1 MKEIGKMLKEKREKL
16 NLTLLDAH
24 KVIKIQ
30 EKYLKA
36 IEDGDTSIFFA
47 EVYYKSFVRSYS
59 KFLGFDPEEVIDM
72 INLKYKQK
80 ILENESKN
88 SNTNETSCKNQ
99 GDIKKLLMILGIAV
113 AIILTVLILF
123 FNKKVLNFNN
133 EAENFMIV
141 ESVENSHYDNSQE
154 LSLKQ
159 NKEYNSSENTDDKNK
174 GVETEQRNSS
184 DNLVEDKQ
192 QFEKPISSNKQE
204 IEIIAKENVWIRLDK
219 DGKTVYEGILNK
231 GQRKVWDANKKFMLK
246 IGYAPGLKVFFN
258 SQEVDVVKNSVQ
270 DVNTIVLE

>member
-16 NLTLLDAH
+16 NLTLVDAH

-80 ILENESKN
+80 MLENESKN
-88 SNTNETSCKNQ
+88 SDSNKSSCKNQ
-99 GDIKKLLMILGIAV
+99 GDIKKLLIILGIVV
-113 AIILTVLILF
+113 AIILSVLILF

-133 EAENFMIV
+133 EVKNFMIV
-141 ESVENSHYDNSQE
+141 ESVENSHNDNSQE

-159 NKEYNSSENTDDKNK
+159 NEEYNLSENTDDKNN
-174 GVETEQRNSS
+174 GAETGQHDSS
-184 DNLVEDKQ
+184 DILVEDKQ
-192 QFEKPISSNKQE
+192 QIEKPMSSNKQK

-246 IGYAPGLKVFFN
+246 MGYAPGLKVFFN
-258 SQEVDVVKNSVQ
+258 GQEVDVAKNSVQ